1 MRYQM
6 TRTKRVSLALVFAA
20 ACLAQSGEPLRPG
33 VKTPGVQIPLAK
45 LVPSATFNL
54 GKASDW
60 IAIDKDIWVSIK
72 PRNVVSRI
80 DPRANKVVQVI
91 GGFDKPCSGLAVGF
105 DSLWVPNCG
114 NQTLSRV
121 DLNTGKISKVIPV
134 GIADSEGGLA
144 TGAGSVWLLSSKKSV
159 LTRIDPVSNSITANI
174 DLPEGCVSAAFGFES
189 VWVSC
194 TKRNA
199 LVRVDAKTNSILST
213 IAVGPGPRFLSVGEG
228 SVWTLNQG
236 DGSITR
242 ISPDS
247 NKVEATIEVGIPG
260 EGGDIAVG
268 EGSVWAT
275 AMGIPVSRI
284 DPKTNQV
291 AQQFVG
297 DGGDAIRAG
306 NGMVWLSNYKTG
318 IEWRLDP
325 ATIAAA
331 KP

>member
-1 MRYQM
+1 M
-6 TRTKRVSLALVFAA
+6 TRTRCAFLALAFLSASLLRSA
-20 ACLAQSGEPLRPG
+20 EPPKSG

-45 LVPSATFNL
+45 LIPEATFDL

-60 IAIDKDIWVSIK
+60 IAIDTDIWVSIK
-72 PRNVVSRI
+72 PRNIVSRI
-80 DPRANKVVQVI
+80 DPRHNKIVQVI
-91 GGFDKPCSGLAVGF
+91 TGFDKPCSGMAVGF
-105 DSLWVPNCG
+105 ASLWVPNCG

-121 DLNTGKISKVIPV
+121 DLKTGQISKNIPV

-144 TGAGSVWLLSSKKSV
+144 AGGGSVWLLSSKKSI
-159 LTRIDPVSNSITANI
+159 LTRIDPATNLIAANI
-174 DLPEGCVSAAFGFES
+174 ALPEGCVSAAFGFDS

-194 TKRNA
+194 TRQNNV
-199 LVRVDAKTNSILST
+199 VRVDAKTNSILST

-236 DGSITR
+236 DGTISR
-242 ISPDS
+242 ISPES

-260 EGGDIAVG
+260 EGGDISAG

-275 AMGIPVSRI
+275 SMGFPVSRI

-291 AQQFVG
+291 VQQFVG

-306 NGMVWLSNYKTG
+306 NGMLWLSNYKTG

-325 ATIAAA
+325 VTVAAI